1 MTHARPNTDTDP
13 EPRAPLICFVLDTDL
28 SVVAGPAGHN
38 WPVAV
43 VTALQT
49 CVRRSLIR
57 GRSSFTP
64 AGVGPR
70 WFVVP
75 FDAKGTPRVAVFT
88 GRPI

>member
-1 MTHARPNTDTDP
+1 
-13 EPRAPLICFVLDTDL
+13 LDTDL
-28 SVVAGPAGHN
+28 SVVAGPAHP

-43 VTALQT
+43 MTALKT
-49 CVRRSLIR
+49 CVRRSLIH

-88 GRPI
+88 GRQI